1 MTKRNKRKTSSGNSK
16 KSFLERL
23 PSKVPFVP
31 IIRRPD
37 FQLRKIRMR
46 APRKIS
52 ATFIIVLMLLGV
64 FYILIGGF
72 YYSSQDEN
80 YAVVPHPDTGEP
92 SVIWLYGYEDQTIFE
107 GVAVGI
113 LIYIGAGG
121 FYLVHKASHYA
132 YSPAT
137 VTKYLCIGIGLALL
151 TMLAVTV
158 LFFYKMEIL
167 KEWLDELRAAYG
179 S

>member
-1 MTKRNKRKTSSGNSK
+1 MTKRNKNKTVSGNSK
-16 KSFLERL
+16 KSFLDRL

-37 FQLRKIRMR
+37 FQLRRIRMK
-46 APRKIS
+46 APRKIN
-52 ATFIIVLMLLGV
+52 ATFIIVLMLFGV

-72 YYSSQDEN
+72 YYASNDEN

-92 SVIWLYGYEDQTIFE
+92 SVIWMYTYEDQTIFE
-107 GVAVGI
+107 GLAVGI

-137 VTKYLCIGIGLALL
+137 ATKYLCIGIGLALL
-151 TMLAVTV
+151 MMLAVSM
-158 LFFYKMEIL
+158 LFIYKVGIL
-167 KEWLDELRAAYG
+167 KEWLEAIKAA
-179 S
+179 